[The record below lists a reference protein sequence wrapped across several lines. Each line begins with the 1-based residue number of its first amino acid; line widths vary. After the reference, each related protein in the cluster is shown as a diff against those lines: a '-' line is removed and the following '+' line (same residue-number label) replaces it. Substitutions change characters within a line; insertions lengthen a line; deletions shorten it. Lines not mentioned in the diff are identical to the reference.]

1 MTTITDW
8 TYDST
13 TSLGKLR
20 EKISDIEHGR
30 PIFTNTELNNILSEK
45 ENDLNLSAAEA
56 LSRLLLRP
64 NLLKRFFEATDLDNY
79 SAWAGVIN
87 TRIENF
93 IDAGGDPSSAERW
106 DERGDRDIY
115 KDLLKRNRL

>member
-13 TSLGKLR
+13 TNLGKLR

-93 IDAGGDPSSAERW
+93 IDAGGDPSSVERW

>member
-13 TSLGKLR
+13 TNLGKLR

-30 PIFTNTELNNILSEK
+30 PIFTDTELNNILAEK
-45 ENDLNLSAAEA
+45 ANDLNLAAAEA
-56 LSRLLLRP
+56 LGRLLLRP
-64 NLLKRFFEATDLDNY
+64 NLLKRLFAATDLESY
-79 SAWAGVIN
+79 SEWAGVIN

-93 IDAGGDPSSAERW
+93 IDAGDPSGSEVW
-106 DERGDRDIY
+106 DERDDRDIY